1 MKGGR
6 EVDEGGATLA
16 PTGIGMKTSLRRASP
31 GDMSSGVER
40 RRSERVEIVVR
51 VDYKTV
57 DELFSEF
64 ARNINEGGM
73 FVETDSPPELG
84 SPVELEFRIPGSEEP
99 IQVLGRVVRATVGD
113 HDEPP
118 GMGIE
123 FENLDAQ
130 SRELINELVRNLR
143 VGAAS

>member
-1 MKGGR
+1 
-6 EVDEGGATLA
+6 
-16 PTGIGMKTSLRRASP
+16 MKTSVERFHDDR
-31 GDMSSGVER
+31 SGANSGRER
-40 RRSERVEIVVR
+40 RRNERVELMVR

-73 FVETDSPPELG
+73 FVETDAPPEPGAAVALQ
-84 SPVELEFRIPGSEEP
+84 FRIPGSEEP
-99 IQVLGRVVRATVGD
+99 IAVMGRVVRTTEGNRE
-113 HDEPP
+113 EPP

-130 SRELINELVRNLR
+130 SRELINQLVRNLR
-143 VGAAS
+143 VGAGD

>member
-1 MKGGR
+1 
-6 EVDEGGATLA
+6 
-16 PTGIGMKTSLRRASP
+16 MKTSLQRFSDDR
-31 GDMSSGVER
+31 SGAGRER
-40 RRSERVEIVVR
+40 RRTERVELMVR

-73 FVETDSPPELG
+73 FVETDAPPAPG
-84 SPVELEFRIPGSEEP
+84 SAVALQFRIPGSDEP
-99 IQVLGRVVRATVGD
+99 IAVMGRVVRTTEGSRE
-113 HDEPP
+113 EPP

-130 SRELINELVRNLR
+130 SRDLINQLVRSLR
-143 VGAAS
+143 VGAGD

>member
-1 MKGGR
+1 
-6 EVDEGGATLA
+6 
-16 PTGIGMKTSLRRASP
+16 MKTSVERFRDDRKGRGS
-31 GDMSSGVER
+31 ER
-40 RRSERVEIVVR
+40 RRTERIELMVR

-73 FVETDSPPELG
+73 FVETETPSEPGAAVALQ
-84 SPVELEFRIPGSEEP
+84 FRIPGSEEP
-99 IQVLGRVVRATVGD
+99 IAVMGRVVRTTAGD
-113 HDEPP
+113 RDEPP

-130 SRELINELVRNLR
+130 SRELINQLVRSLR
-143 VGAAS
+143 VGTGD

>member
-1 MKGGR
+1 M
-6 EVDEGGATLA
+6 
-16 PTGIGMKTSLRRASP
+16 
-31 GDMSSGVER
+31 
-40 RRSERVEIVVR
+40 VR

-73 FVETDSPPELG
+73 FVETDTPAAPG
-84 SPVELEFRIPGSEEP
+84 SAVALQFRIPGSAEP
-99 IQVLGRVVRATVGD
+99 IAVMGRVVRTTDGSRE
-113 HDEPP
+113 EPP

-130 SRELINELVRNLR
+130 SRDLINQLVRSLR
-143 VGAAS
+143 VGTAHD